1 MFERSLFI
9 IRFVFSNSV
18 FLWILILNIYF
29 DRSSFYRSVFLQM
42 NWKKNSR
49 SLFLQVCRYLRPL
62 YFYRSEL
69 TCVYLIGISLQGL
82 YLYKYIGL
90 CFYRWLTF
98 FFLSLLSLFQLLF
111 FLNSKMRL
119 AGVVCLRYFSAHF
132 VDKHFFFCFAVGRIR
147 EQSRIYN
154 VVRAVWL
161 EKF

>member
-1 MFERSLFI
+1 MSVSTSLCLKDLSLLLGLYLVILYFYG
-9 IRFVFSNSV
+9 FSFWTS
-18 FLWILILNIYF
+18 ILTDLHFTDLY
-29 DRSSFYRSVFLQM
+29 FYR
-42 NWKKNSR
+42 WIEKKNSR

-132 VDKHFFFCFAVGRIR
+132 VDKHFFSVSLWAEF
-147 EQSRIYN
+147 ESK
-154 VVRAVWL
+154 VV
-161 EKF
+161 FTM